1 MTPGDNVTTETRPD
15 GTKVETKTEMAEDGT
30 VKETVTETSKD
41 GSTVKETV
49 TETQTD
55 GTVSSAVTETKAD
68 GSRTEKK
75 EVRTADDTTL
85 IVEAETKPDG
95 TYTANSVIRTGASGK
110 SGAVEIAESLLRA
123 AAEDDRID
131 SVVVEITE
139 TTVNSSEK
147 KNKNTVVNVE
157 IPSVE
162 GVSIEKV
169 VLTKDSIAAAKDSGK
184 GLKVNVTNG
193 TTGSRADGYVVT
205 IPAKQL
211 AKISDRV
218 EELNITVA
226 VEKVANVADTSK
238 KDDITKLV
246 TKSKGK
252 KAKTCV
258 VEVAENA
265 DVKAGMNLKVPV
277 KEKAGNSD
285 NVYVY
290 KYDKKTGKLIEA
302 ANSRQKVAEDGTVSI
317 AAAAGTDYVVSAKKL
332 SGKNVETIKDGIS
345 VSVSKKTAKTG
356 KKLSVKVSLPDTVSQ
371 KAKFGTETATVTYKS
386 NTKVASVSKNGK
398 ITTKKTGTAVI
409 TTAIK
414 LSSGQKMTK
423 KQKITVK

>member
-1 MTPGDNVTTETRPD
+1 
-15 GTKVETKTEMAEDGT
+15 
-30 VKETVTETSKD
+30 
-41 GSTVKETV
+41 
-49 TETQTD
+49 
-55 GTVSSAVTETKAD
+55 
-68 GSRTEKK
+68 
-75 EVRTADDTTL
+75 
-85 IVEAETKPDG
+85 
-95 TYTANSVIRTGASGK
+95 
-110 SGAVEIAESLLRA
+110 
-123 AAEDDRID
+123 
-131 SVVVEITE
+131 
-139 TTVNSSEK
+139 
-147 KNKNTVVNVE
+147 
-157 IPSVE
+157 
-162 GVSIEKV
+162 
-169 VLTKDSIAAAKDSGK
+169 
-184 GLKVNVTNG
+184 
-193 TTGSRADGYVVT
+193 
-205 IPAKQL
+205 
-211 AKISDRV
+211 
-218 EELNITVA
+218 
-226 VEKVANVADTSK
+226 
-238 KDDITKLV
+238 
-246 TKSKGK
+246 
-252 KAKTCV
+252 
-258 VEVAENA
+258 
-265 DVKAGMNLKVPV
+265 MNLKVPV

-386 NTKVASVSKNGK
+386 SNTKVASVSKNGK